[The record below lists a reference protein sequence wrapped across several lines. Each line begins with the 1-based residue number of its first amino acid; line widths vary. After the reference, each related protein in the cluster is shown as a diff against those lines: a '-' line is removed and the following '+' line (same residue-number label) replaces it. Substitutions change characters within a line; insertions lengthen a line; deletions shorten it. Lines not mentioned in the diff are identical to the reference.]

1 MTCKTTVRSLVMSTI
16 LATGMAMP
24 GYALGVGGGAEGG
37 VGGAAGGAAGGVAGG
52 AAAEAG
58 AGAGVGVGVD
68 GDGVGADAGV
78 EAGVDAGV
86 GVGTNSDDGD
96 TADNSDSASATIDGS
111 VAAAADDQG
120 VSLHTM
126 EDTEASAS
134 ASLGGSGA
142 AMIETGTSVM
152 SADGETIGTVA
163 GTREDNKDGSLQAI
177 VDLDSS
183 VALPVSKLALE
194 AQDLAVDTNG
204 ALTYDISMS
213 ELRSRV
219 NAQVGAQASSM
230 SD

>member
-68 GDGVGADAGV
+68 GVGADAGA

-86 GVGTNSDDGD
+86 AVGTNSDDGD